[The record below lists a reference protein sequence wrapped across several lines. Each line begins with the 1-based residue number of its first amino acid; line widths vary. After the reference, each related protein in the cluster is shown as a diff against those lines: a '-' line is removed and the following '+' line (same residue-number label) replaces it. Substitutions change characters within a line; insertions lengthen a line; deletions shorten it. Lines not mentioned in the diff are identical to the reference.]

1 MEHLQNILFGEADQL
16 FSYGARLLF
25 SPSSSHLSRKGTL
38 ALDQESL
45 SDSEDVALIRKSE
58 KVSFGRRDQ
67 FWLGK
72 SSTWKGSVSHNSLE
86 TGGWLEIYTGY
97 IDWKWNWN
105 LSRGLSITFWPTS
118 HAKKDQLLGLVG
130 LPTSL
135 SARVDQGVFSIKRQ
149 SGLRQL
155 WLKQSL
161 IQVDVV
167 KLTNSVL
174 KKTKRGTE
182 GQIEEQG
189 LGKDKCFNR
198 NGK

>member
-1 MEHLQNILFGEADQL
+1 MLLMSKTWNSPHYSVCFSPDILKKKVSFQVWPSMSKCARVKMEHLQNILFGEADQL
-16 FSYGARLLF
+16 FLYGARLLF
-25 SPSSSHLSRKGTL
+25 SPSSSHWLRKGKL

-67 FWLGK
+67 FWLEK

-130 LPTSL
+130 LPPCPSWP
-135 SARVDQGVFSIKRQ
+135 RSI
-149 SGLRQL
+149 
-155 WLKQSL
+155 
-161 IQVDVV
+161 
-167 KLTNSVL
+167 
-174 KKTKRGTE
+174 
-182 GQIEEQG
+182 
-189 LGKDKCFNR
+189 FN
-198 NGK
+198 

>member
-38 ALDQESL
+38 VLDGE

-58 KVSFGRRDQ
+58 KVSFGQRYQ
-67 FWLGK
+67 FWLEK

-105 LSRGLSITFWPTS
+105 LSRGLSITFRPTS
-118 HAKKDQLLGLVG
+118 HTEKRSTSGTCGTPSLPELTKEYFQLSGSLARDSCALAAKVW
-130 LPTSL
+130 
-135 SARVDQGVFSIKRQ
+135 
-149 SGLRQL
+149 L
-155 WLKQSL
+155 W
-161 IQVDVV
+161 
-167 KLTNSVL
+167 
-174 KKTKRGTE
+174 KTKAKSNTK
-182 GQIEEQG
+182 
-189 LGKDKCFNR
+189 LM
-198 NGK
+198 